1 MSNEQAS
8 IYLKEMGI
16 SQWSLRNTGPSF
28 TPQAP
33 TDTSESQFQDT
44 QTPAQ
49 AKTNLAPKVYWL
61 FYGTTLSGDTE
72 LLFQNIIRALGLVQ
86 GEWEWREPS
95 NTKAPDTPLPCIA
108 FAFGADAAQLLSGE
122 REPLEN
128 LRDVVLELGGLD
140 IPLVASFD
148 LSHLLQKPNDKA
160 LAWQDLLLAR
170 SVLQS
175 L

>member
-16 SQWSLRNTGPSF
+16 SQWSLRNTCPSF

-33 TDTSESQFQDT
+33 TDTSESQVQDT

-61 FYGTTLSGDTE
+61 FYGKALSGDTE

-95 NTKAPDTPLPCIA
+95 NTKAPDTPLPVLRLPL
-108 FAFGADAAQLLSGE
+108 GLMLRNYSVVNVSLLRTCGM
-122 REPLEN
+122 L
-128 LRDVVLELGGLD
+128 
-140 IPLVASFD
+140 F
-148 LSHLLQKPNDKA
+148 
-160 LAWQDLLLAR
+160 
-170 SVLQS
+170 
-175 L
+175 

>member
-1 MSNEQAS
+1 
-8 IYLKEMGI
+8 MG
-16 SQWSLRNTGPSF
+16 WSLSVLELAFGGVSWRLWS
-28 TPQAP
+28 
-33 TDTSESQFQDT
+33 
-44 QTPAQ
+44 
-49 AKTNLAPKVYWL
+49 KT
-61 FYGTTLSGDTE
+61 
-72 LLFQNIIRALGLVQ
+72 RA
-86 GEWEWREPS
+86 
-95 NTKAPDTPLPCIA
+95 CIA

>member
-33 TDTSESQFQDT
+33 TDTSESQVQDT
-44 QTPAQ
+44 QTPAK
-49 AKTNLAPKVYWL
+49 AKTNLTPKVYWL
-61 FYGTTLSGDTE
+61 FYGKALSGDTE

>member
-33 TDTSESQFQDT
+33 TDTSESQVQDT

-49 AKTNLAPKVYWL
+49 AKTNLAPTVYWL
-61 FYGTTLSGDTE
+61 FYGKALSGDTE

>member
-1 MSNEQAS
+1 MSTEQAS

-16 SQWSLRNTGPSF
+16 SEWSLRETGPGF
-28 TPQAP
+28 TKEEQASAP
-33 TDTSESQFQDT
+33 E
-44 QTPAQ
+44 TPAQ
-49 AKTNLAPKVYWL
+49 TKTNLVPKVYWL
-61 FYGTTLSGDTE
+61 FYGKAPSGDTE
-72 LLFQNIIRALGLVQ
+72 LLFQNIVRALGLVQ

-122 REPLEN
+122 REPLES
-128 LRDVVLELGGLD
+128 LRDVVLELSGQD

>member
-16 SQWSLRNTGPSF
+16 SQWSLRETGPSF

-33 TDTSESQFQDT
+33 TDASESQVPDT
-44 QTPAQ
+44 QTPAH

-61 FYGTTLSGDTE
+61 FYGKTLSGDTE
-72 LLFQNIIRALGLVQ
+72 LLFMNIIRALGLVQ
-86 GEWEWREPS
+86 GEWEWREPR
-95 NTKAPDTPLPCIA
+95 NTKAPETPLPCIA

-128 LRDVVLELGGLD
+128 LRDVVLELSGQD

-148 LSHLLQKPNDKA
+148 LSHLLQKPNDNA

>member
-33 TDTSESQFQDT
+33 TDASESQVLDT

-49 AKTNLAPKVYWL
+49 TKTNLAPTVYWL
-61 FYGTTLSGDTE
+61 FYGKTLSGDTE
-72 LLFQNIIRALGLVQ
+72 LLFMNIIRALGLVQ
-86 GEWEWREPS
+86 GEWEWREPG

-122 REPLEN
+122 REPLES
-128 LRDVVLELGGLD
+128 LRDVVLELSGQD
-140 IPLVASFD
+140 IPLIASFD

>member
-1 MSNEQAS
+1 MSNELAS

-16 SQWSLRNTGPSF
+16 SQWSLRDKGPSF
-28 TPQAP
+28 TPQAS
-33 TDTSESQFQDT
+33 TGVSESQVPNT

-49 AKTNLAPKVYWL
+49 AKTILTPKVYWL
-61 FYGTTLSGDTE
+61 FYGKAPSGDTE
-72 LLFQNIIRALGLVQ
+72 LLFQNIVRALGLVQ

-95 NTKAPDTPLPCIA
+95 NTKEPDTPLPCIA

>member
-1 MSNEQAS
+1 
-8 IYLKEMGI
+8 
-16 SQWSLRNTGPSF
+16 
-28 TPQAP
+28 
-33 TDTSESQFQDT
+33 
-44 QTPAQ
+44 
-49 AKTNLAPKVYWL
+49 LAPKVYWL
-61 FYGTTLSGDTE
+61 FYGKTLSGDTE
-72 LLFQNIIRALGLVQ
+72 LLFMNIIRALGLVQ
-86 GEWEWREPS
+86 GEWEWREPG

>member
-33 TDTSESQFQDT
+33 TDPSESQVQDT
-44 QTPAQ
+44 QTPPQ
-49 AKTNLAPKVYWL
+49 AKTNLTPKVYWL
-61 FYGTTLSGDTE
+61 FYGKALSGDTE

>member
-1 MSNEQAS
+1 M
-8 IYLKEMGI
+8 
-16 SQWSLRNTGPSF
+16 
-28 TPQAP
+28 
-33 TDTSESQFQDT
+33 
-44 QTPAQ
+44 
-49 AKTNLAPKVYWL
+49 
-61 FYGTTLSGDTE
+61 
-72 LLFQNIIRALGLVQ
+72 FQNIIRALGLVQ

-128 LRDVVLELGGLD
+128 LRDVVLELSGQD

-160 LAWQDLLLAR
+160 LAWQDLFTSSLRTAVTL
-170 SVLQS
+170 SYVLG
-175 L
+175 LTN

>member
-33 TDTSESQFQDT
+33 TDASESQVPDT

-49 AKTNLAPKVYWL
+49 TKTNLAPKVYWL
-61 FYGTTLSGDTE
+61 FYGKTLSGDTE
-72 LLFQNIIRALGLVQ
+72 LLFMNIIRALGLVQ
-86 GEWEWREPS
+86 GEWEWREPG

-122 REPLEN
+122 REPLES
-128 LRDVVLELGGLD
+128 LRDVVLELSGQD
-140 IPLVASFD
+140 IPLVASFN